1 MFFLPKILSK
11 MYFLVK
17 IKSAHDMRFSI
28 LKIYSPSLTSTMA
41 YKGKTDTKIK
51 YLGDEKKYLD
61 EKNIFH
67 IFETLSNRKQYKNNR
82 HKF

>member
-11 MYFLVK
+11 MNFLVK

-28 LKIYSPSLTSTMA
+28 LKTYSPSLASTIA

-51 YLGDEKKYLD
+51 ISWGWKE
-61 EKNIFH
+61 I
-67 IFETLSNRKQYKNNR
+67 SR
-82 HKF
+82 

>member
-11 MYFLVK
+11 MNFLVK

-28 LKIYSPSLTSTMA
+28 LKTYSPSLASTIA

-51 YLGDEKKYLD
+51 ISWG
-61 EKNIFH
+61 
-67 IFETLSNRKQYKNNR
+67 
-82 HKF
+82 